1 MQQKITSTTVKGF
14 IIGLI
19 MIAFSLTVSFL
30 DLQSNSIFQWL
41 GYGIFLIG
49 IILAISQYGKQLNYN
64 SKFGDYFAHG
74 FKVSAVVTL
83 LMIVFLIVF
92 MTVFPEFKD
101 KAMDEARKSMTTKNL
116 SEEQIDKA
124 IDITKKFFM
133 VFLIGG
139 ALLGYLLFGA
149 IASLIG
155 AAITKKDPQPFQD
168 INQIGE

>member
-1 MQQKITSTTVKGF
+1 
-14 IIGLI
+14 
-19 MIAFSLTVSFL
+19 
-30 DLQSNSIFQWL
+30 
-41 GYGIFLIG
+41 
-49 IILAISQYGKQLNYN
+49 
-64 SKFGDYFAHG
+64 
-74 FKVSAVVTL
+74 
-83 LMIVFLIVF
+83 

-101 KAMDEARKSMTTKNL
+101 KAMDEARKGMTTKNL
-116 SEEQIDKA
+116 SEEQIEKA
-124 IDITKKFFM
+124 IDITRKFFM